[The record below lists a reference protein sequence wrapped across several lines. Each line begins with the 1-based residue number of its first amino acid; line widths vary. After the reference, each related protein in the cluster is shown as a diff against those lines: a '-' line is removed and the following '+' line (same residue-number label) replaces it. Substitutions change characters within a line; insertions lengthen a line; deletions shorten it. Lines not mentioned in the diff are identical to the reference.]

1 MDAEEYVG
9 CRNIG
14 KEHHGYS
21 DTHNVLHV
29 VHNHK
34 WRHLDSVGSVL
45 HVRPGFSVSHPKQ
58 MVSHSPRNLQRG
70 HLLVPRVVQSLLSG
84 LQCRSLRGPPDHR
97 IRRSIQQEHPGVAP
111 KVVPN
116 APRTRQ
122 AGMNMPHDHN
132 HQISNYNRAFAI
144 GVMLNVIFVAIEA
157 GYGVAAGSLALIA
170 DAGHNLTDVL
180 SLLIAWGAALL
191 ATKPAT
197 EKRTYGF
204 RKVTIM
210 ASLASA
216 ILLLVALGGI
226 TWEAIGRFFDQKPV
240 EGMTVIVVAAI
251 GVVINTIT
259 ALLFV
264 SGQKHDLNIRGAFL
278 HMAADAGVSFGVVVA
293 GVIIMVTGWLLVD
306 PLISLLIV
314 AVILVGTWSLLRDSM
329 DLAIDSVPKG
339 IDIAG
344 IKRYLTS
351 LETVSQIHDLHV
363 WALSTTEVALSVH
376 LIIDDDS
383 SDDGFL
389 PKLQEQLHDRFSIE
403 HSTIQVERQDDGPCM
418 LNKNGCI

>member
-1 MDAEEYVG
+1 M
-9 CRNIG
+9 
-14 KEHHGYS
+14 S
-21 DTHNVLHV
+21 
-29 VHNHK
+29 
-34 WRHLDSVGSVL
+34 
-45 HVRPGFSVSHPKQ
+45 
-58 MVSHSPRNLQRG
+58 
-70 HLLVPRVVQSLLSG
+70 
-84 LQCRSLRGPPDHR
+84 
-97 IRRSIQQEHPGVAP
+97 
-111 KVVPN
+111 
-116 APRTRQ
+116 
-122 AGMNMPHDHN
+122 HDHN

-144 GVMLNVIFVAIEA
+144 GVVLNVIFVAIEA
-157 GYGVAAGSLALIA
+157 GYGLAAGSLALIA

-226 TWEAIGRFFDQKPV
+226 TWEAIGRFFDPKPV
-240 EGMTVIVVAAI
+240 EGMTVIAVAAI

-293 GVIIMVTGWLLVD
+293 GIIIMVTGWLMID

-329 DLAIDSVPKG
+329 NLAIDSVPKG
-339 IDIAG
+339 IDMTG

-351 LETVSQIHDLHV
+351 LENVSQIHDLHV
-363 WALSTTEVALSVH
+363 WPMSTTEVALSVH
-376 LIIDDDS
+376 LIIVDDS
-383 SDDGFL
+383 LNNDFL
-389 PKLQEQLHDRFSIE
+389 PKLQQQLHDRFSIE
-403 HSTIQVERQDDGPCM
+403 HSTIQVERQDDGACM

>member
-1 MDAEEYVG
+1 M
-9 CRNIG
+9 
-14 KEHHGYS
+14 S
-21 DTHNVLHV
+21 
-29 VHNHK
+29 
-34 WRHLDSVGSVL
+34 
-45 HVRPGFSVSHPKQ
+45 
-58 MVSHSPRNLQRG
+58 
-70 HLLVPRVVQSLLSG
+70 
-84 LQCRSLRGPPDHR
+84 
-97 IRRSIQQEHPGVAP
+97 
-111 KVVPN
+111 
-116 APRTRQ
+116 
-122 AGMNMPHDHN
+122 HDHN

-170 DAGHNLTDVL
+170 DAGHNLSDVL
-180 SLLIAWGAALL
+180 SLLLAWGAGLL

-226 TWEAIGRFFDQKPV
+226 TWEAIGRFFDPKPV
-240 EGMTVIVVAAI
+240 EGMTVIVVASI

-293 GVIIMVTGWLLVD
+293 GIIIMVTGWLLID

-314 AVILVGTWSLLRDSM
+314 AVILVGTGSLLRDSM
-329 DLAIDSVPKG
+329 NLAIDSVPEG

-344 IKRYLTS
+344 IKRYLTG
-351 LETVSQIHDLHV
+351 LENVSQIHDLHV
-363 WALSTTEVALSVH
+363 WPMSTTEVALSVH
-376 LIIDDDS
+376 LIIVDDS
-383 SDDGFL
+383 LNNDFL
-389 PKLQEQLHDRFSIE
+389 PKLQQQLHDRFSIE
-403 HSTIQVERQDDGPCM
+403 HSTIQVERQGDDPCM
-418 LNKNGCI
+418 LNKNECI

>member
-1 MDAEEYVG
+1 MSY
-9 CRNIG
+9 
-14 KEHHGYS
+14 
-21 DTHNVLHV
+21 
-29 VHNHK
+29 
-34 WRHLDSVGSVL
+34 
-45 HVRPGFSVSHPKQ
+45 
-58 MVSHSPRNLQRG
+58 
-70 HLLVPRVVQSLLSG
+70 
-84 LQCRSLRGPPDHR
+84 
-97 IRRSIQQEHPGVAP
+97 
-111 KVVPN
+111 
-116 APRTRQ
+116 
-122 AGMNMPHDHN
+122 DHN

-170 DAGHNLTDVL
+170 DAGHNLSDVL
-180 SLLIAWGAALL
+180 SLLLAWGAALL

-226 TWEAIGRFFDQKPV
+226 TWEAIGRFFDPKPV
-240 EGMTVIVVAAI
+240 EGMTVIAVAAI

-293 GVIIMVTGWLLVD
+293 GIIIMVTGWLLVD

-329 DLAIDSVPKG
+329 NLAIDSVPEG
-339 IDIAG
+339 IDIAA
-344 IKRYLTS
+344 IKRYLTG
-351 LETVSQIHDLHV
+351 LENVSQIHDLHV
-363 WALSTTEVALSVH
+363 WPLSTTEVALSVH
-376 LIIDDDS
+376 LITVDDS
-383 SDDGFL
+383 LDNDFL
-389 PKLQEQLHDRFSIE
+389 PKLQQQLHDRFSIE
-403 HSTIQVERQDDGPCM
+403 HSTIQVERQDDGPCI

>member
-1 MDAEEYVG
+1 M
-9 CRNIG
+9 
-14 KEHHGYS
+14 S
-21 DTHNVLHV
+21 
-29 VHNHK
+29 
-34 WRHLDSVGSVL
+34 
-45 HVRPGFSVSHPKQ
+45 
-58 MVSHSPRNLQRG
+58 
-70 HLLVPRVVQSLLSG
+70 
-84 LQCRSLRGPPDHR
+84 
-97 IRRSIQQEHPGVAP
+97 
-111 KVVPN
+111 
-116 APRTRQ
+116 
-122 AGMNMPHDHN
+122 HDHN
-132 HQISNYNRAFAI
+132 HQISNYNHAFAI

-157 GYGVAAGSLALIA
+157 GYGLAAGSLALIA
-170 DAGHNLTDVL
+170 DAGHNLSDVL

-226 TWEAIGRFFDQKPV
+226 TWEAIGRFFDPKPV
-240 EGMTVIVVAAI
+240 EGMTVIAVAAI

-293 GVIIMVTGWLLVD
+293 GIIMMVTGWLLID

-329 DLAIDSVPKG
+329 NLAIDSVPKG

-351 LETVSQIHDLHV
+351 LENVSQIHDLHV
-363 WALSTTEVALSVH
+363 WPMSTTEVALSVH
-376 LIIDDDS
+376 LIIVGDS
-383 SDDGFL
+383 LNTDFL
-389 PKLQEQLHDRFSIE
+389 SKLQQQLHDRFSIE

>member
-1 MDAEEYVG
+1 M
-9 CRNIG
+9 
-14 KEHHGYS
+14 S
-21 DTHNVLHV
+21 
-29 VHNHK
+29 
-34 WRHLDSVGSVL
+34 
-45 HVRPGFSVSHPKQ
+45 
-58 MVSHSPRNLQRG
+58 
-70 HLLVPRVVQSLLSG
+70 
-84 LQCRSLRGPPDHR
+84 
-97 IRRSIQQEHPGVAP
+97 
-111 KVVPN
+111 
-116 APRTRQ
+116 
-122 AGMNMPHDHN
+122 HDHN

-144 GVMLNVIFVAIEA
+144 AVVLNLIFVAIEA

-170 DAGHNLTDVL
+170 DAGHNLSDVL
-180 SLLIAWGAALL
+180 SLLLAWGAGLL

-210 ASLASA
+210 ASLASS

-226 TWEAIGRFFDQKPV
+226 TLEAIGRFFDPKPV
-240 EGMTVIVVAAI
+240 DGMTVITVAAI

-293 GVIIMVTGWLLVD
+293 GIIIMVTGWLLID

-329 DLAIDSVPKG
+329 NLAIDAVPKG
-339 IDIAG
+339 IDIAE

-351 LETVSQIHDLHV
+351 VENVCQIHDLHV
-363 WALSTTEVALSVH
+363 WSMSTTEVALSVH
-376 LIIDDDS
+376 LIIVDDS
-383 SDDGFL
+383 LNNNVL
-389 PKLQEQLHDRFSIE
+389 PKLQQQLHDRFSIE
-403 HSTIQVERQDDGPCM
+403 HSTIQVERKDDGPCM

>member
-1 MDAEEYVG
+1 MS
-9 CRNIG
+9 
-14 KEHHGYS
+14 HG
-21 DTHNVLHV
+21 
-29 VHNHK
+29 
-34 WRHLDSVGSVL
+34 
-45 HVRPGFSVSHPKQ
+45 
-58 MVSHSPRNLQRG
+58 HS
-70 HLLVPRVVQSLLSG
+70 
-84 LQCRSLRGPPDHR
+84 
-97 IRRSIQQEHPGVAP
+97 
-111 KVVPN
+111 
-116 APRTRQ
+116 
-122 AGMNMPHDHN
+122 

-157 GYGVAAGSLALIA
+157 GYGVAAGALALIA
-170 DAGHNLTDVL
+170 DAGHNLSDVL

-204 RKVTIM
+204 RKATIM

-216 ILLLVALGGI
+216 ILLLIALGGI
-226 TWEAIGRFFDQKPV
+226 TWEAIGRFFDPKPV

-259 ALLFV
+259 ALLFI

-293 GVIIMVTGWLLVD
+293 GIIIMVTGWLLID

-329 DLAIDSVPKG
+329 NLAIDSVPKG

-351 LETVSQIHDLHV
+351 LENVSQIHDLHV
-363 WALSTTEVALSVH
+363 WPMSTTEVALSVH
-376 LIIDDDS
+376 LIIVDNSLDNS
-383 SDDGFL
+383 LL
-389 PKLQEQLHDRFSIE
+389 PELQQQLHDRFSID

>member
-1 MDAEEYVG
+1 M
-9 CRNIG
+9 
-14 KEHHGYS
+14 S
-21 DTHNVLHV
+21 
-29 VHNHK
+29 
-34 WRHLDSVGSVL
+34 
-45 HVRPGFSVSHPKQ
+45 
-58 MVSHSPRNLQRG
+58 
-70 HLLVPRVVQSLLSG
+70 
-84 LQCRSLRGPPDHR
+84 
-97 IRRSIQQEHPGVAP
+97 
-111 KVVPN
+111 
-116 APRTRQ
+116 
-122 AGMNMPHDHN
+122 HDHN

-144 GVMLNVIFVAIEA
+144 AVILNLIFVAIEA

-170 DAGHNLTDVL
+170 DAGHNLSDVL
-180 SLLIAWGAALL
+180 SLLLAWGAGLL

-226 TWEAIGRFFDQKPV
+226 TLEAIGRFFDPKPV
-240 EGMTVIVVAAI
+240 DGITVIAVAAI

-264 SGQKHDLNIRGAFL
+264 SGQKHDLNIRGAFF

-293 GVIIMVTGWLLVD
+293 GIIIMVTGWLLID

-329 DLAIDSVPKG
+329 NLAIDAVPKG
-339 IDIAG
+339 INMAG

-351 LETVSQIHDLHV
+351 VENVCQIHDLHV
-363 WALSTTEVALSVH
+363 WSMSTTEVALSVH
-376 LIIDDDS
+376 LIIVDDS
-383 SDDGFL
+383 LNNNFL
-389 PKLQEQLHDRFSIE
+389 PKLQQQLHDRFSIE
-403 HSTIQVERQDDGPCM
+403 HSTIQVERKDDGPCM
-418 LNKNGCI
+418 LNKNGCV